1 MDICNAMAFRAEEE
15 QQRGRQKAVEYL
27 VSKHLSQ
34 SQREE
39 GLHTLETLMMKL
51 GPVIDYYPS
60 WHPLVSC
67 GPKRS
72 STHPFTLP
80 NHETGYEGLDHTIY
94 FRNGFITCPYSGV
107 ERILKSVEN
116 LCSHPVAS
124 ITAEA
129 LDIPL
134 YSPNAKPV
142 VVTCEWDRPMDRDG
156 TVPKS
161 IATAL
166 MLEEEVPGWRTSKVA
181 ETWETMRPYILG
193 RPRGSLS
200 SLFVNQA
207 TGQVLKNIYNALI
220 YTGMYGPIMVDG

>member
-1 MDICNAMAFRAEEE
+1 MAFRAEEE
-15 QQRGRQKAVEYL
+15 QQKGREKAVEYL
-27 VSKHLSQ
+27 ISKHLSA

-39 GLHTLETLMMKL
+39 GLRVLEDLMDKL
-51 GPVIDYYPS
+51 GPAIDYYPS

-67 GPKRS
+67 GSEHSR
-72 STHPFTLP
+72 THPFTRP
-80 NHETGYEGLDHTIY
+80 NDETGYEGLDHTVF
-94 FRNGFITCPYSGV
+94 FRNGFITCPYGGV
-107 ERILKSVEN
+107 DTILKSVEK
-116 LCSHPVAS
+116 LQDHPVAA

-142 VVTCEWDRPMDRDG
+142 VVMCKWSRPMERDG

-207 TGQVLKNIYNALI
+207 TGQVLKTIYNSLI
-220 YTGMYGPIMVDG
+220 YTGMFGPIMVDG